1 MAKKR
6 VEDVTL
12 GSVSLDFDK
21 ERHGKHMIINEHFGM
36 TMGGGLHN
44 DFMSEGG
51 VYLHHQATILMIT
64 SGNIDTAVDMEDY
77 LWQEGDI
84 VLLHCDTIQEK
95 RRVSDDFDIIAVSF
109 GNEIEIKENQV
120 LHADAKEWR
129 EVLQMMQMLW
139 AIASHEPFRKQT
151 VYALVAAII
160 SNIEDIA
167 HEQRQQHPEEK
178 ASKGERIFTRFKQ
191 LVNEHADRERTVTFY
206 ADQLFLTPH
215 HLSLVVKNASGKT
228 VMQWINRA
236 VILRAKVLLKTSDL
250 MTYEIAER
258 LHFPDHATFSKFF
271 KRETGLRP
279 QEYREKG

>member
-1 MAKKR
+1 MAKKQ

-36 TMGGGLHN
+36 TMGGGMHG
-44 DFMSEGG
+44 DFMPDGG

-64 SGNIDTAVDMEDY
+64 SGNIDTSIDMEDY
-77 LWQEGDI
+77 VWHKGDI
-84 VLLHCDTIQEK
+84 VLLRSDTIQEK
-95 RRVSDDFDIIAVSF
+95 RQTSSDFDMIAVSF
-109 GNEIEIKENQV
+109 GNEVEVKENLV
-120 LHADAKEWR
+120 LHASASEWR

-139 AIASHEPFRKQT
+139 AIAGHEPFRKQT

-160 SNIEDIA
+160 SNIEDITRE
-167 HEQRQQHPEEK
+167 HQQQHPAEK

-191 LVNEHADRERTVTFY
+191 LVNEYADRERTVTFY
-206 ADQLFLTPH
+206 ADQLFLSPH

-236 VILRAKVLLKTSDL
+236 VILRAKVLLKTTDL
-250 MTYEIAER
+250 MTYEIADR

-271 KRETGLRP
+271 KRETGIRP
-279 QEYREKG
+279 QEYRES